1 MRIVI
6 IAALAA
12 MSLNAQAFRVSDN
25 PKWFIDFNVASFHN
39 QEFFYTEETK
49 TGVNRP
55 FMLDS
60 NGGFYYGYEEYTYTE
75 TVATPF
81 NEDNFGIGV
90 RYQAYENLDLSVGF
104 YDNSF
109 YKTSV
114 YAGIE
119 VHTKRDRW
127 ISVGAALALV
137 SGYSGTPTESVM
149 IFLPIVQIGPPQ
161 IGARIGYMPVGETK
175 FGTLQFY
182 LGF

>member
-1 MRIVI
+1 MRTI
-6 IAALAA
+6 IISGLLLLAG
-12 MSLNAQAFRVSDN
+12 NAHAFNVSDD

-39 QEFFYTEETK
+39 QDLFYTEETK
-49 TGVNRP
+49 TGYINNP
-55 FMLDS
+55 YL
-60 NGGFYYGYEEYTYTE
+60 GIEGEYTYTE

-81 NEDNFGIGV
+81 NEDNFGIGIRREV
-90 RYQAYENLDLSVGF
+90 HENLDISVGF

-137 SGYSGTPTESVM
+137 SGYSGTPTETIMFV
-149 IFLPIVQIGPPQ
+149 LPMVQIGPPQ
-161 IGARIGYMPVGETK
+161 MGARIGYMPFGEVK
-175 FGTLQFY
+175 FGTVQFY